1 MEPPDARERL
11 SLPARDSFDGG
22 GSGTASAGSGGT
34 GSGGTGSSGVGSA
47 ASVAVRLED
56 HGASPG
62 SVSVLSAMASKCERL
77 HLDHASSASHYNRV
91 HGFLQLPGALL
102 SASSSL
108 IAFGST
114 PTGVRYKDQLTLLVG
129 ILTFVAAAMHT
140 LVASCAFHRRAE
152 RHLAVAR
159 DCYALLHRIK
169 AELSLEM
176 RRDGRDVHDAVHGA
190 FGTPDQR
197 LHDLAHKLSRLASVP
212 RRAAPA
218 KDSPPEP

>member
-1 MEPPDARERL
+1 MEPPDAREQL
-11 SLPARDSFDGG
+11 GLPARDSFDGG
-22 GSGTASAGSGGT
+22 GSGTASAGSGAGSSGG
-34 GSGGTGSSGVGSA
+34 GSGGGSA

-77 HLDHASSASHYNRV
+77 HLDHSATASHYNRV

-129 ILTFVAAAMHT
+129 ILTFVAAALHT
-140 LVASCAFHRRAE
+140 LVASCAFQRRAE

-176 RRDGRDVHDAVHGA
+176 RREGRDVHDAVHGA

-212 RRAAPA
+212 HRLAAA
-218 KDSPPEP
+218 ATDSPPEP